1 MLPRT
6 THNSTPS
13 VRGMT
18 SGTLAQTNHD
28 LRSTSCA
35 ASLRTLKASDGT
47 GKNWCTGR
55 GPRFGS
61 WSCQNALPAWVGI
74 PAKLVTPE
82 MNAHDV
88 HDASE
93 IVGENVQ
100 RISVATFGR
109 RFIRKCVVPI
119 LIFSV
124 AKGCST
130 ASRREVPRERP
141 LCVSADRQQRLN
153 SSTRCRCRT
162 MRMWKYARCPC
173 CRSPSRRFPH
183 LINADKVFGTYGCHL
198 TPQGSCQKKKPR
210 CGARLAHKVEET
222 CRQRAKTEWRRCALS
237 SDRICHHAT
246 SNFGIN
252 KFVLSEN

>member
-1 MLPRT
+1 
-6 THNSTPS
+6 
-13 VRGMT
+13 MT
-18 SGTLAQTNHD
+18 SGTLAQTKHD

-35 ASLRTLKASDGT
+35 ASLCTLKTSDGT

-109 RFIRKCVVPI
+109 RFNQ
-119 LIFSV
+119 
-124 AKGCST
+124 
-130 ASRREVPRERP
+130 EV
-141 LCVSADRQQRLN
+141 
-153 SSTRCRCRT
+153 
-162 MRMWKYARCPC
+162 RCPH
-173 CRSPSRRFPH
+173 PH
-183 LINADKVFGTYGCHL
+183 LQRGEGMLD
-198 TPQGSCQKKKPR
+198 
-210 CGARLAHKVEET
+210 RLATRSAARKASMRFGRPSAETELKYPMSVPYHAHVEIRT
-222 CRQRAKTEWRRCALS
+222 LS
-237 SDRICHHAT
+237 M
-246 SNFGIN
+246 
-252 KFVLSEN
+252 LSVSI